1 MNISKLGK
9 LLATEPKYR
18 FKQAFSAIFKD
29 LIADWDEASSLPI
42 AIREQLKENCTLG
55 IDAEITKSA
64 DGTEKA
70 LIKFEDGLAVETVLI
85 SHRDGRHTVC
95 VSSQVG
101 CPMGCLFCAT
111 GKIGFRRNLTREEI
125 VEQVVFFARRL
136 RHSDS
141 FNVSNGNA
149 KNIDANE
156 NVRLSEPGGQARRL
170 KKQNSKITNVVF
182 MGMGEPFLNY
192 DNVLGA
198 IKFLNDENTLNL
210 GARRFSISTAGVTHG
225 IRKLAEEKMEINLA
239 FSLHASDEETRN
251 RIMPI
256 NKKYPLDKVL
266 KEIKNYTEKTRRRVM
281 FEYLMIDG
289 LNDSPEQAEQLSRLL
304 KGMLGFVNLISYNAT
319 RLNGSPR
326 ASVGGAG
333 GQAGVFKSSPP
344 ERIKKFKQILGKNR
358 LSVLERHR
366 FGEGIEAAC
375 GQLAGKKIK

>member
-9 LLATEPKYR
+9 LLASEPKYR

-29 LIADWDEASSLPI
+29 LIVDWDEATSLPL
-42 AIREQLKENCTLG
+42 AIREQLKENCPLELEV
-55 IDAEITKSA
+55 EIIKSA

-70 LIKFEDGLAVETVLI
+70 LVRFEDGLAVETVLI

-125 VEQVVFFARRL
+125 VEQVIYFARRL
-136 RHSDS
+136 RHQYSS
-141 FNVSNGNA
+141 NVLNNVE
-149 KNIDANE
+149 KNIGSDK
-156 NVRLSEPGGQARRL
+156 NVQLSEPGGQARRL
-170 KKQNSKITNVVF
+170 KKQNSPARHAIAGDVGGKITNIVF

-192 DNVLGA
+192 DNVIGA
-198 IKFLNDENTLNL
+198 IKFLNDADTLNL

-239 FSLHASDEETRN
+239 FSLHAPDEATRN

-266 KEIKNYTEKTRRRVM
+266 KEIKNYTEKTHRRVM
-281 FEYLMIDG
+281 FEYLMLDG
-289 LNDSPEQAEQLSRLL
+289 VNDSPQQAEKLSGLL

-319 RLNGSPR
+319 
-326 ASVGGAG
+326 
-333 GQAGVFKSSPP
+333 GVFKSSPT
-344 ERIKKFKQILGKNR
+344 ERIKRFKQILGKNR

-375 GQLAGKKIK
+375 GQLAGKRGKQ

>member
-9 LLATEPKYR
+9 LLADEPKYR
-18 FKQAFSAIFKD
+18 FKQAFAAIFKD

-42 AIREQLKENCTLG
+42 TIRGLLKENCPLT
-55 IDAEITKSA
+55 IEAEVSRSA

-70 LIKFEDGLAVETVLI
+70 LIRFEDGLAVETVLI
-85 SHRDGRHTVC
+85 SHLDGRHTVC

-111 GKIGFRRNLTREEI
+111 GKIGFRRNLTRDEI
-125 VEQVVFFARRL
+125 VEQVIFFARRL
-136 RHSDS
+136 KK
-141 FNVSNGNA
+141 
-149 KNIDANE
+149 KNT
-156 NVRLSEPGGQARRL
+156 R
-170 KKQNSKITNVVF
+170 ITNIVF

-198 IKFLNDENTLNL
+198 IRFLNDENTLNL

-239 FSLHASDEETRN
+239 LSLHAPDELTRS

-266 KEIKNYTEKTRRRVM
+266 TEIKNYTEKTRRRVM

-289 LNDSPEQAEQLSRLL
+289 WNDSPEQAEKLSRLL

-319 RLNGSPR
+319 RLN
-326 ASVGGAG
+326 G

-375 GQLAGKKIK
+375 GQLAGKKKGLGIRD

>member
-9 LLATEPKYR
+9 LLAAEPKYR
-18 FKQAFSAIFKD
+18 FKQAYTAVFQD
-29 LIADWDEASSLPI
+29 LIVDWDEASSLPL
-42 AIREQLKENCTLG
+42 AAREQLKESCPLA
-55 IDAEITKSA
+55 IDAEVTTSA
-64 DGTEKA
+64 DGTQKA
-70 LIKFEDGLAVETVLI
+70 LIKFEDDLAVETVLI

-111 GKIGFRRNLTREEI
+111 GKIGFRRNLTRDEI

-136 RHSDS
+136 K
-141 FNVSNGNA
+141 
-149 KNIDANE
+149 KN
-156 NVRLSEPGGQARRL
+156 
-170 KKQNSKITNVVF
+170 NSKISNIVF

-239 FSLHASDEETRN
+239 FSLHAPDEATRN

-289 LNDSPEQAEQLSRLL
+289 LNDSPEQAEKLSRLL

-319 RLNGSPR
+319 RLN
-326 ASVGGAG
+326 G

-375 GQLAGKKIK
+375 GQLAGKKGNKI

>member
-9 LLATEPKYR
+9 LLADEPKYR

-29 LIADWDEASSLPI
+29 LIADWDEATSLP
-42 AIREQLKENCTLG
+42 AATRKLLKEDCSLA
-55 IDAEITKSA
+55 IDAQVTKSV

-85 SHRDGRHTVC
+85 GHQDGRHTVC

-111 GKIGFRRNLTREEI
+111 GKIGFRRNLTRDEI
-125 VEQVVFFARRL
+125 VEQVIFF
-136 RHSDS
+136 
-141 FNVSNGNA
+141 
-149 KNIDANE
+149 
-156 NVRLSEPGGQARRL
+156 ARRL
-170 KKQNSKITNVVF
+170 KKQNGKITNIVF

-198 IKFLNDENTLNL
+198 IRFLNEENTLNL

-225 IRKLAEEKMEINLA
+225 IRKLAGEEMEINLA
-239 FSLHASDEETRN
+239 FSLHAPDEVTRN

-266 KEIKNYTEKTRRRVM
+266 KEIKDYTEKTRRRVM
-281 FEYLMIDG
+281 FEYLMLDG
-289 LNDSPEQAEQLSRLL
+289 INDSPEQAEQLSRLL
-304 KGMLGFVNLISYNAT
+304 RGMLGFVNLISYNAT
-319 RLNGSPR
+319 
-326 ASVGGAG
+326 
-333 GQAGVFKSSPP
+333 GVFKSSPP
-344 ERIKKFKQILGKNR
+344 ERIKRFKQILGKNR
-358 LSVLERHR
+358 LSVIERHR

-375 GQLAGKKIK
+375 GQLAARPQRHT

>member
-9 LLATEPKYR
+9 LLTSEPKYR
-18 FKQAFSAIFKD
+18 FKQAFSAVFQD
-29 LIADWDEASSLPI
+29 LISDWDEATSLPL
-42 AIREQLKENCTLG
+42 ATRELLKENCPLA
-55 IDAEITKSA
+55 IEAEITKSA

-70 LIKFEDGLAVETVLI
+70 LIKFEDGMAVETVLI

-125 VEQVVFFARRL
+125 VEQVVFFAR
-136 RHSDS
+136 
-141 FNVSNGNA
+141 A
-149 KNIDANE
+149 
-156 NVRLSEPGGQARRL
+156 L
-170 KKQNSKITNVVF
+170 KKKGGPARHASPARIATQSVAGGRSDAGGKITNIVF

-198 IKFLNDENTLNL
+198 IRFLNDENTLNL

-225 IRKLAEEKMEINLA
+225 IRKLAEEKLEINLA
-239 FSLHASDEETRN
+239 LSLHAPDEATRSH
-251 RIMPI
+251 IMPI

-266 KEIKNYTEKTRRRVM
+266 REIKNYTEKTRRRVM
-281 FEYLMIDG
+281 FEYLMLDG
-289 LNDSPEQAEQLSRLL
+289 VNDSPEQAEKLSLLL
-304 KGMLGFVNLISYNAT
+304 KGMLGFVNLISYNRT
-319 RLNGSPR
+319 GM
-326 ASVGGAG
+326 
-333 GQAGVFKSSPP
+333 FKSSPT
-344 ERIKKFKQILGKNR
+344 ERIKRFKQILGKNR

-375 GQLAGKKIK
+375 GQLAGRRGK

>member
-1 MNISKLGK
+1 MVSSPNHRTMNISKLGK
-9 LLATEPKYR
+9 LLAAEPKYR
-18 FKQAFSAIFKD
+18 FKQAYTAVFQD
-29 LIADWDEASSLPI
+29 LIVDWDEASSLPM
-42 AIREQLKENCTLG
+42 ATREQLKENCPLA
-55 IDAEITKSA
+55 IVAEVTTSA
-64 DGTEKA
+64 DGTQKA

-101 CPMGCLFCAT
+101 CPLGCLFCAT
-111 GKIGFRRNLTREEI
+111 GKIGFRRNLTRDEI
-125 VEQVVFFARRL
+125 VEQVVFFAR
-136 RHSDS
+136 
-141 FNVSNGNA
+141 A
-149 KNIDANE
+149 
-156 NVRLSEPGGQARRL
+156 L
-170 KKQNSKITNVVF
+170 KKQNSKITNIVF

-198 IKFLNDENTLNL
+198 IKFLNEENTLNL

-225 IRKLAEEKMEINLA
+225 IRKLSEEKMEINLA
-239 FSLHASDEETRN
+239 FSLHASDEATRS

-319 RLNGSPR
+319 
-326 ASVGGAG
+326 
-333 GQAGVFKSSPP
+333 GVFKSSPP

-375 GQLAGKKIK
+375 GQLAGKKMK